1 MTRLLSAVL
10 LCLAAQWTLA
20 EETAAGKETPPAE
33 KTDSELAADAQAEA
47 TAKKGVPV
55 PGDADYKPPPGF
67 KVKKQGQ
74 HLLYCMRDRTTGT
87 RFATEKCYSGEQM
100 REYLLALEIQKRDI
114 DRIRSTC
121 VSGSVCA
128 PQ

>member
-1 MTRLLSAVL
+1 
-10 LCLAAQWTLA
+10 
-20 EETAAGKETPPAE
+20 
-33 KTDSELAADAQAEA
+33 
-47 TAKKGVPV
+47 
-55 PGDADYKPPPGF
+55 
-67 KVKKQGQ
+67 
-74 HLLYCMRDRTTGT
+74 MRDRTTGT

-128 PQ
+128 PL

>member
-1 MTRLLSAVL
+1 MAAGRGNRRRQGNAPDRKADSESAADVQ
-10 LCLAAQWTLA
+10 AR
-20 EETAAGKETPPAE
+20 AAGK
-33 KTDSELAADAQAEA
+33 
-47 TAKKGVPV
+47 KKVPV
-55 PGDADYKPPPGF
+55 PGDADYKPRGF

-74 HLLYCMRDRTTGT
+74 YLPYCMRGRTTGT